1 MREAEKTEMHLKQ
14 VCDSL
19 TKLQQKH
26 DDSTMAVAALRQD
39 LVEADRKSAAAA
51 DQQRT
56 EFALLQSQNAEL
68 EQGKVEIEKAAELQN
83 AQLQSTIT
91 KLKQDIDEADKQA
104 EAAERQKTDFE
115 ATIAEL
121 KPVAPLR

>member
-1 MREAEKTEMHLKQ
+1 
-14 VCDSL
+14 
-19 TKLQQKH
+19 
-26 DDSTMAVAALRQD
+26 MAVAALRQD